1 MKANIKVNNKLICNL
16 SKLAKLKF
24 DKKATEEM
32 KEDLNIIIG
41 FINSISNMD
50 TEGIEPLIYISEEIN
65 ALSSDNIS
73 HNISQQEALNNAPH
87 KDSDYFKVPTIL
99 NK

>member
-1 MKANIKVNNKLICNL
+1 MNQEI
-16 SKLAKLKF
+16 
-24 DKKATEEM
+24 
-32 KEDLNIIIG
+32 
-41 FINSISNMD
+41 
-50 TEGIEPLIYISEEIN
+50 IYISEEIN

-73 HNISQQEALNNAPH
+73 NNISQQEALNNAPH